1 MINLSSWKRLI
12 KQSLSAHM
20 YVLQVLVDIPNESLP
35 MLNEIIKLVTPRFQT
50 LVGYVLQVVPKD
62 ILQSIIDSEPQ
73 STIRIIECMDPHNAQ
88 FRRNR
93 FASITKKWVQFFF
106 FFFLSYLISFG
117 DLCPVGLYM
126 FSVLF

>member
-1 MINLSSWKRLI
+1 
-12 KQSLSAHM
+12 M